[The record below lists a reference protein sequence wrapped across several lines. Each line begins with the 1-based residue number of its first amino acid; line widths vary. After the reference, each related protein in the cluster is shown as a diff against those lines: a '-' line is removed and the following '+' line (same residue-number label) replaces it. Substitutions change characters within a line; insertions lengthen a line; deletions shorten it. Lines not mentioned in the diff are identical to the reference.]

1 MHRLAVMVYGRP
13 TTLSP
18 EVIVAST
25 LLWWGFWVGNPFW
38 DAASPVQL
46 QSGLSTLAPEAM
58 LGAAACI
65 LGLLHLTLLTRLN
78 RRSDALLW
86 CRRLVVAAEFAFFV
100 LVSFAYVAQWRSTA
114 MAVYPGLALLCAW
127 IYLRMAV
134 SE

>member
-25 LLWWGFWVGNPFW
+25 LLWWGVWVGNPLW
-38 DAASPVQL
+38 DAASPFH
-46 QSGLSTLAPEAM
+46 SGLSTLAPESM
-58 LGAAACI
+58 LGATACI

-78 RRSDALLW
+78 RRSDALLRR
-86 CRRLVVAAEFAFFV
+86 RRLVVAAEFAFFV
-100 LVSFAYVAQWRSTA
+100 LLSFAYVAQWRSTA

-134 SE
+134 NE

>member
-1 MHRLAVMVYGRP
+1 MPRLAIIVYGRP

-25 LLWWGFWVGNPFW
+25 LLWWGVWVGNPFW
-38 DAASPVQL
+38 DAPSQS

-78 RRSDALLW
+78 RR
-86 CRRLVVAAEFAFFV
+86 RRIVVAAEFAFFV

-134 SE
+134 NE

>member
-1 MHRLAVMVYGRP
+1 MHRLAIIVYGRP

-25 LLWWGFWVGNPFW
+25 LLWWGVWVGNPFW
-38 DAASPVQL
+38 DAASQS
-46 QSGLSTLAPEAM
+46 QSGLSTLAPEAL

-78 RRSDALLW
+78 RRKDALLW
-86 CRRLVVAAEFAFFV
+86 YRRLVVAAEFAFFV
-100 LVSFAYVAQWRSTA
+100 LVSFACVAQWRSTA

-134 SE
+134 NE